1 MRLDKFLK
9 VSRLIKR
16 RTVANTVSEMGRV
29 LVNGNPAK
37 PAKQLKI
44 GDVIEI
50 EYSNRSYR
58 GVNMPVINEHF
69 TINTQGNNDIIN
81 ITKHVQNCVYQHEL
95 KDALVCVSI
104 QGSTSAVTTIEYET
118 GLIQDLKEALERIAP
133 TGAEYHHDEIWHD
146 GNGYAHVRAAIV
158 GSSVN
163 IALKDG
169 LLNLGTWQ
177 QVVLLDFDNK
187 QRSRNIT
194 VQILY

>member
-1 MRLDKFLK
+1 
-9 VSRLIKR
+9 
-16 RTVANTVSEMGRV
+16 
-29 LVNGNPAK
+29 
-37 PAKQLKI
+37 
-44 GDVIEI
+44 
-50 EYSNRSYR
+50 
-58 GVNMPVINEHF
+58 MPVINEHF

-146 GNGYAHVRAAIV
+146 GNGYAHVSAAIV

>member
-1 MRLDKFLK
+1 
-9 VSRLIKR
+9 
-16 RTVANTVSEMGRV
+16 
-29 LVNGNPAK
+29 
-37 PAKQLKI
+37 
-44 GDVIEI
+44 
-50 EYSNRSYR
+50 
-58 GVNMPVINEHF
+58 MPVINEHF

-118 GLIQDLKEALERIAP
+118 GLIQDLK
-133 TGAEYHHDEIWHD
+133 GAEYHHDEIWHD